1 MSLFPIKVIPFLLL
15 LFCLVS
21 TDAGKATTINSDG
34 ELESYLCQG
43 KQMSHFALNKTSF
56 KLGRGSLCRLPPSQE
71 ITIAPSSGINSSTIY
86 CEYTPNVQNQSRSG
100 IAFVDS
106 YVSISNVKF
115 ENCGMFLRTF
125 DSDIIHHINESSFQY
140 SINHSAVLV
149 FVRCVV
155 NMTHVQVINSFGFA
169 VIGANIYNSTLS
181 NVNISA
187 PETNFTLWN
196 TSVGSGVLLHY
207 FNEEYACNNDSYSAT
222 INGSF
227 FNNNLDYGDK
237 ASEPLIAAAYNP
249 ITMVN
254 AAGLTVIDT
263 LQCEGFGTNIAINNS
278 VFKYNFKFGC
288 PSGGLLIIQNSTLNS
303 KVLIQ
308 NAVFVFNVNLQC
320 HGGGLAYYWL
330 NIESEH
336 EEEPTSITPLTVLNA
351 TFTNHTG
358 IQIGA
363 PNPIGARAAVFIGI
377 VHSMD
382 KLNIT
387 IIMKGCRFENN
398 TNPSRGNALYSV
410 MYSKKS
416 QASILLIDTVAEH
429 NSQYAKHYR
438 SNSYSGTLYFHGIDV
453 LVSGQSNFN
462 NNYGSVLVG
471 LDSSITISGEAN
483 FTNNTGIIGPAIQL
497 QGNGYL
503 TFENSK
509 INFTNN
515 HAQSEGGA
523 IYIQSTVPTRFKC
536 VISIDNSS
544 GSSYINFTNNSA
556 KSSGSS
562 IYINTLEPCYARFA
576 QHYLNQAKD
585 VLEYYSNS
593 FKITERNN
601 NSRVE
606 ISTQPKQLCVCFH
619 NSTSQCKTF
628 IHEPTYPG
636 RTVKYDILAK
646 DSTNRSNIY
655 TSIHVDIDS
664 RNSSHSLHF
673 LKETRH
679 YITENRH
686 PCTLVK
692 FKVTSTREFSEP
704 LYGDV
709 SFSLPE
715 SNVVATSYIKVK
727 PCPMGFEF
735 DSKTRKCG
743 CSSVLMSFADVKE
756 CSIENSVI
764 KHPIDKLITIWAG
777 RTHYSNGKLAVS
789 LECPQ
794 GYCHNELKN
803 LCGEDDTISVTNET
817 LNSNKSCTESSDS
830 FCLYKRTGA
839 LCGQCIEGHSVVFGS
854 TECKPCSNLW
864 LLTIF
869 IYILAGPL
877 FIYMLYALKL
887 TLTTGTING
896 IIFYSQMTNVGIADL
911 LKIFAS
917 NSNDASIISS
927 VALFCLSL
935 TNVSIGLPLCLY
947 NGLTETVKAGINL
960 LFPLY
965 LLSIVVF
972 LIILSRYS
980 LKVSNRIADSS
991 VQVLATVIHFSFSRL
1006 LLGVIDVFTR
1016 ARVFTETSNH
1026 TVWFFDGNVEYG
1038 KKYHLL
1044 LMIITVF
1051 IVSALL
1057 LPYTLMLLFARP
1069 LRRTILNPYTR
1080 PFLEAIHAP
1089 YKTGQEYFFAFQLI
1103 LVFVVYVVYAT
1114 YRSSDLLYLYVIN
1127 APLLAVYLMLHTYCK
1142 PFKSKAANILYCWL
1156 MLNVLLVGMTTWYF
1170 LVHIHKDLLKLKV
1183 IVSSAIF
1190 LEFIT
1195 FVLII
1200 FYHFL
1205 WVTGKIPF
1213 ITGKIELIYTKIQAR
1228 KEEHVSSIN
1237 RNDRNGSFYQSVNY
1251 REPMISSVAY

>member
-1 MSLFPIKVIPFLLL
+1 MVDKGRAI
-15 LFCLVS
+15 
-21 TDAGKATTINSDG
+21 TINSDD
-34 ELESYLCQG
+34 ELEEYLCQD
-43 KQMSHFALNKTSF
+43 KQTSYFALNQTSF
-56 KLGRGSLCRLPPSQE
+56 NLKRGPLCQLSSLPGQR
-71 ITIAPSSGINSSTIY
+71 ITITTNSGINNSTIN
-86 CEYTPNVQNQSRSG
+86 CECGDTSNLQDQGCRG
-100 IAFVDS
+100 IAFVNS
-106 YVSISNVKF
+106 YVSISNIKF
-115 ENCGMFLRTF
+115 ENCGMFLKTLDRG
-125 DSDIIHHINESSFQY
+125 IIRQINESSFQY
-140 SINHSAVLV
+140 SIYHSAVLV
-149 FVRCVV
+149 FIHCAV
-155 NMTHVQVINSFGFA
+155 NMAHVQIMNSFGFA
-169 VIGANIYNSTLS
+169 VIGANIYDSTLS
-181 NVNISA
+181 NVNVSA

-196 TSVGSGVLLHY
+196 VSVGSGILLHY
-207 FNEEYACNNDSYSAT
+207 FNNEQHACSSYSYST
-222 INGSF
+222 LINASSF
-227 FNNNLDYGDK
+227 TSNQDYGDTT
-237 ASEPLIAAAYNP
+237 SEPLIAVAYAK
-249 ITMVN
+249 TTVMVN

-263 LQCEGFGTNIAINNS
+263 MQCESGTNVTIDNS
-278 VFKYNFKFGC
+278 AFKYNFKFGC
-288 PSGGLLIIQNSTLNS
+288 PSGGLLIIQNGTLYS
-303 KVLIQ
+303 SASIQ
-308 NAVFVFNVNLQC
+308 NSVFDLNVNLQC

-330 NIESEH
+330 NIESES
-336 EEEPTSITPLTVLNA
+336 EEQSTFIFPLKVFNT
-351 TFTNHTG
+351 TFKNHKG

-377 VHSMD
+377 VLSMD

-387 IIMKGCRFENN
+387 LIMKKCHFQGN

-416 QASILLIDTVAEH
+416 QASILLMDTFAED

-453 LVSGQSNFN
+453 FVSGQSNFN

-503 TFENSK
+503 TFDNSK

-523 IYIQSTVPTRFKC
+523 IYIFSSAPPRFRC
-536 VISIDNSS
+536 IISIKNSS
-544 GSSYINFTNNSA
+544 GASYINFTNNSA
-556 KSSGSS
+556 KFSGNS
-562 IYINTLEPCYARFA
+562 IYINTIEPCFAHFARR
-576 QHYLNQAKD
+576 YLLKAKD
-585 VLEYYSNS
+585 VLNYYSNS
-593 FKITERNN
+593 FIITQRNN
-601 NSRVE
+601 STRVE
-606 ISTQPKQLCVCFH
+606 ISTQPKELCACFH
-619 NSTSQCKTF
+619 NTASQCKTF

-636 RTVKYDILAK
+636 RTVKYVMLAK
-646 DSTNRSNIY
+646 DSSNRSNIY
-655 TSIHVDIDS
+655 TIVNVDINS
-664 RNSSHSLHF
+664 RNSSHSLRF
-673 LKETRH
+673 LRETRY
-679 YITENRH
+679 YIRENRR
-686 PCTLVK
+686 PCTSLE
-692 FKVTSTREFSEP
+692 FKVKSNHEFNES
-704 LYGDV
+704 LYGDI
-709 SFSLPE
+709 SFSLPG

-735 DSKTRKCG
+735 NSKSHICE
-743 CSSVLMSFADVKE
+743 CSNVLMSFAGIRR
-756 CSIENSVI
+756 CNIENSVI
-764 KHPIDKLITIWAG
+764 EHPIEKLITIWAG
-777 RTHYSNGKLAVS
+777 TTHYSKGKLAVS

-803 LCGEDDTISVTNET
+803 LCGEDDAITVTNEYYD
-817 LNSNKSCTESSDS
+817 SNKTCKETSHS
-830 FCLYKRTGA
+830 FCLYNRTGA
-839 LCGQCIEGHSVVFGS
+839 LCGQCIEGYSVVFGS

-864 LLTIF
+864 LLTIL
-869 IYILAGPL
+869 IYILVGPL

-896 IIFYSQMTNVGIADL
+896 IIFYSQMTNVGIVDL
-911 LKIFAS
+911 LKLFAF
-917 NSNDASIISS
+917 NSRDASIISS

-980 LKVSNRIADSS
+980 LKISNKIADSS
-991 VQVLATVIHFSFSRL
+991 VQVLVTVIHFSFSKL
-1006 LLGVIDVFTR
+1006 LLAVIDVFTR

-1044 LMIITVF
+1044 LMIITVL
-1051 IVSALL
+1051 IVSTLL
-1057 LPYTLMLLFARP
+1057 LPYTLILLFARP
-1069 LRRTILNPYTR
+1069 LRRTRLNPYTR

-1089 YKTGQEYFFAFQLI
+1089 YKTGKEYFFVFQLI

-1127 APLLAVYLMLHTYCK
+1127 APLLGVYLMLHTYCK

-1170 LVHIHKDLLKLKV
+1170 LIHIHKDLFKLKV

-1200 FYHFL
+1200 IYHFL

-1213 ITGKIELIYTKIQAR
+1213 ITGKIEQMYTKVQAR
-1228 KEEHVSSIN
+1228 NEERVSSIN

-1251 REPMISSVAY
+1251 REAMISSVAY

>member
-1 MSLFPIKVIPFLLL
+1 M
-15 LFCLVS
+15 
-21 TDAGKATTINSDG
+21 
-34 ELESYLCQG
+34 
-43 KQMSHFALNKTSF
+43 
-56 KLGRGSLCRLPPSQE
+56 R
-71 ITIAPSSGINSSTIY
+71 
-86 CEYTPNVQNQSRSG
+86 
-100 IAFVDS
+100 
-106 YVSISNVKF
+106 
-115 ENCGMFLRTF
+115 
-125 DSDIIHHINESSFQY
+125 HINESSFQY
-140 SINHSAVLV
+140 SIHHSAVLV
-149 FVRCVV
+149 FVHCEV
-155 NMTHVQVINSFGFA
+155 NLTHVQVINSFGFA

-181 NVNISA
+181 NLNISA

-196 TSVGSGVLLHY
+196 TSVGSGILLHY
-207 FNEEYACNNDSYSAT
+207 FNDEEYVCDNNSYSAT
-222 INGSF
+222 INRSF
-227 FNNNLDYGDK
+227 FSNNLDYGETT
-237 ASEPLIAAAYNP
+237 SEPLIAVAYKSP
-249 ITMVN
+249 VTMVN

-263 LQCEGFGTNIAINNS
+263 LQCEGVGTSITIDNS
-278 VFKYNFKFGC
+278 VFEYNFKFGC

-303 KVLIQ
+303 EVLIQ
-308 NAVFVFNVNLQC
+308 NSVFDLNVNLLC

-330 NIESEH
+330 NIESEYQ
-336 EEEPTSITPLTVLNA
+336 EQSTSVTPLTVFNT
-351 TFTNHTG
+351 TFANHTG

-387 IIMKGCRFENN
+387 IVMKKCHFENN

-410 MYSKKS
+410 MYSKRS
-416 QASILLIDTVAEH
+416 LASILLIDTVAEG

-453 LVSGQSNFN
+453 FVRGQSNFN

-471 LDSSITISGEAN
+471 LDSSIMISGEAN

-503 TFENSK
+503 IFENSK

-523 IYIQSTVPTRFKC
+523 IYIQSSLPTRFRC

-544 GSSYINFTNNSA
+544 RSSYINFTNNSA
-556 KSSGSS
+556 ISSGSS
-562 IYINTLEPCYARFA
+562 IYINTLEPCYAHFA
-576 QHYLNQAKD
+576 KHYLTKAKD
-585 VLEYYSNS
+585 VLKYYSNS
-593 FKITERNN
+593 FIITERNN
-601 NSRVE
+601 NSRVA
-606 ISTQPKQLCVCFH
+606 ISTQPKELCVCFLH

-636 RTVKYDILAK
+636 RTVQYDMLAK
-646 DSTNRSNIY
+646 DSTSRSNIY
-655 TSIHVDIDS
+655 TLVDVDINS
-664 RNSSHSLHF
+664 RNSSHSLYF
-673 LKETRH
+673 LHETRH
-679 YITENRH
+679 YIRENRH

-692 FKVTSTREFSEP
+692 FKVTSRWEFSES

-709 SFSLPE
+709 SFSLPG

-735 DSKTRKCG
+735 DSKSRICE
-743 CSSVLMSFADVKE
+743 CSKVLMTFAGIKE

-764 KHPIDKLITIWAG
+764 KHPVDKLITIWAG
-777 RTHYSNGKLAVS
+777 KTHYSNGKLAVS

-803 LCGEDDTISVTNET
+803 LCGEDDTISVTSENF
-817 LNSNKSCTESSDS
+817 NSNESCTNTSHS
-830 FCLYKRTGA
+830 FCLYNRAGA
-839 LCGQCIEGHSVVFGS
+839 LCGQCIEGQSVVFGS

-864 LLTIF
+864 LLTIL
-869 IYILAGPL
+869 IYVLAGPL

-896 IIFYSQMTNVGIADL
+896 IIFYGQMTNVGIVDL
-911 LKIFAS
+911 LKIFAFY
-917 NSNDASIISS
+917 SNDASIVSS

-947 NGLTETVKAGINL
+947 DGLTETVKAGLNL

-980 LKVSNRIADSS
+980 LKISNRIADSS
-991 VQVLATVIHFSFSRL
+991 VQVLVTVIHFSFSRL
-1006 LLGVIDVFTR
+1006 LIGVIDVFTR

-1044 LMIITVF
+1044 LMIITVL

-1057 LPYTLMLLFARP
+1057 LPYTLILLFARP

-1080 PFLEAIHAP
+1080 PYLEAIHAP
-1089 YKTGQEYFFAFQLI
+1089 YKTGQEYFFVFQLI

-1127 APLLAVYLMLHTYCK
+1127 VPLLAVYLMLHTYCK
-1142 PFKSKAANILYCWL
+1142 PFKSKGANILYCWL

-1170 LVHIHKDLLKLKV
+1170 LINIHKDLFTLKV

-1200 FYHFL
+1200 IYHFL

-1213 ITGKIELIYTKIQAR
+1213 ITGKIELIHAKIQTR
-1228 KEEHVSSIN
+1228 NEERVSSIN
-1237 RNDRNGSFYQSVNY
+1237 RNDCNGSFYQSVNY
-1251 REPMISSVAY
+1251 REPMISSIAY